1 MKKTENITT
10 VINEEKAPVNLEI
23 NTENRFAAIEQTIQQ
38 VVKAQKIYRSFSQK
52 QVDEIFRKAAFA
64 ASANRIRLARMA
76 VEETG
81 MGVIEDKVIK
91 NQFASE
97 YIYNKYKDEKTVGL
111 IEEDHTFGIRKYAEP
126 VGV

>member
-10 VINEEKAPVNLEI
+10 VINEEKAPVNLDL
-23 NTENRFAAIEQTIQQ
+23 NAENRFAAIEQTIQQ

-64 ASANRIRLARMA
+64 ASSNRIRLARMA

-91 NQFASE
+91 NHFVITHIFTKALNLFQIG
-97 YIYNKYKDEKTVGL
+97 IYHKVFINFHFITV
-111 IEEDHTFGIRKYAEP
+111 RS
-126 VGV
+126 